1 MVHCRRTANGSRIL
15 LHQEPFVATG
25 ATLLSRTTLDEAAAA
40 AARPQRCRNVAASG
54 RPVWWIP
61 VSLTNSQSVKCN
73 LRRPSLVWLSP
84 RNPSVELISPVA
96 ADRWILANF
105 EFGGYFRVNYD
116 DENWELLA
124 DQLMRNHT
132 AIPLLSRA
140 QLLDDAFVLALEGV
154 VDWHVPKR
162 LIRYLKYET
171 AQVILANV
179 ADKLGHI
186 ISLTKDPR
194 QRAHFAALRLAL
206 ATPPP
211 VQARSRH
218 RSPLADHLR
227 PVDCRVDGSACTQSA
242 VDLFNLMIDDRL
254 TPAEHQ

>member
-1 MVHCRRTANGSRIL
+1 MGGPTDRSKSRTHSLNSMMKTWTTQEGYPVVHCRRTANGSRIL

-116 DENWELLA
+116 EHNWQLLA
-124 DQLMRNHT
+124 EQLIRDH
-132 AIPLLSRA
+132 AVIPAVSRS
-140 QLLDDAFVLALEGV
+140 QLLDDAFALAHYGVISYTTPLVLIQYISHESEAAIRDNVLGHLNLALSNSVQQEEQL
-154 VDWHVPKR
+154 
-162 LIRYLKYET
+162 LI
-171 AQVILANV
+171 QVKIKVL
-179 ADKLGHI
+179 LI
-186 ISLTKDPR
+186 
-194 QRAHFAALRLAL
+194 
-206 ATPPP
+206 
-211 VQARSRH
+211 
-218 RSPLADHLR
+218 
-227 PVDCRVDGSACTQSA
+227 
-242 VDLFNLMIDDRL
+242 
-254 TPAEHQ
+254 